1 MSHFTSIKTKMKD
14 KPLVLKSLQDLGL
27 SYEEGDNL
35 TVRGFAGQRMLVDIK
50 INLQFSYDIGLR
62 QHENGYELVADWFG
76 VRGVNQED
84 LTQKLNQRYA
94 YHATR
99 TQMEAQGFDLV
110 EEKVEETGQIRL
122 VLRRMA

>member
-1 MSHFTSIKTKMKD
+1 MKD
-14 KPLVLKSLQDLGL
+14 KSQVLKSLQDLGL
-27 SYEEGDNL
+27 SYEEGEDL
-35 TVRGFAGQRMLVDIK
+35 AVRGFAGQRTPVDIK

-62 QHENGYELVADWFG
+62 QRENGYELVADWFG
-76 VRGVNQED
+76 VRGVDKDD

-94 YHATR
+94 YHTTR